1 MAIVS
6 LPINYYV
13 MYPTYMAVMG
23 FELNAIIGA
32 YQAIYPGVNG
42 LFFCLAAFN
51 VPFTFLKGTIDV
63 VLTFIIY
70 KRLSGLLH
78 GKRS

>member
-1 MAIVS
+1 MYPIYTKF
-6 LPINYYV
+6 LPIDK
-13 MYPTYMAVMG
+13 
-23 FELNAIIGA
+23 IITM
-32 YQAIYPGVNG
+32 YQAIYSGVDG
-42 LFFCLAAFN
+42 LFACLLVFN

-78 GKRS
+78 GKRV